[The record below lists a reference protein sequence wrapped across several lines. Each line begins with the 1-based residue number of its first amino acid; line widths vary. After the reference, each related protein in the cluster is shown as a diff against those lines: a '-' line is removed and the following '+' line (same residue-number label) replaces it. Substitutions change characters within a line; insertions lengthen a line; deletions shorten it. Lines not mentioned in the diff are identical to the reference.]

1 MRTAIALA
9 LFAGAL
15 AMAPGSASSF
25 PLAPADQAAMSREV
39 GGGAVEKV
47 HHKTAHARHYPR
59 YASVSPRRYNWTYY
73 PYWRPYQYYNWQ
85 YYYPYGGRSS
95 EWDSRR
101 LTPRSSLKDAS
112 PCCDRRF
119 VAAHRTGSYASFS
132 RGRLA

>member
-39 GGGAVEKV
+39 EGGAVEKV
-47 HHKTAHARHYPR
+47 HHKTAHAITRATPPFLR
-59 YASVSPRRYNWTYY
+59 AVTIGPTILIGALTSITTGSIITPMAA
-73 PYWRPYQYYNWQ
+73 
-85 YYYPYGGRSS
+85 RSS

-101 LTPRSSLKDAS
+101 LTPRSPLKDAS